1 MRLEAR
7 SKTVLAITKSKA
19 KMYEFGIPE
28 ADHIGLPHDPKN
40 LLITTIGILGEL
52 AAQESRGEGQDG
64 EDIQSLAFGAQRPIG
79 LSCSCFA
86 YIVSCRAKLSPKSS
100 PCASCVTRVKAM
112 LIQVS
117 LFLFKE

>member
-64 EDIQSLAFGAQRPIG
+64 EDIQTLPQNT
-79 LSCSCFA
+79 
-86 YIVSCRAKLSPKSS
+86 K
-100 PCASCVTRVKAM
+100 M
-112 LIQVS
+112 LIGH
-117 LFLFKE
+117 KPH